1 MTILHEETDWEDAGN
16 TFGTGEVSFR
26 DIENHFGRQLFAT
39 NKVLFEK
46 QMWGVDVP
54 VFDLS
59 LYTVMGQMQNIKS
72 MRFNIH
78 DRIYDYRVNAAIFMP
93 SGSGKGGMFNHI
105 GTMSEMLGLDYY
117 EVGEMT
123 DSALLGQYNTV
134 EQFNKKNDMNEKVKV
149 LTPGVLDPK
158 AGHNILAMNECDIL
172 FKAKSSSFARNA
184 MTHYQKA
191 MNTIGTHDNV
201 LSKDT
206 SAGGRI
212 KFNSDVSFFFTSK
225 LPDHFYEVIMNT
237 GFLQRCTTLN
247 LPKSWKQKRADDSQ
261 MLEGLDSGGR
271 TSLNEKYIELIDGMR
286 KIDEFYQDITH
297 LPVSSAAK
305 KMLKTTASRKLHD
318 PLDDMGRKSQSVLQT
333 FTSRY
338 QEFVIRYAHLNA
350 VSRLSPKVQQE
361 DVAYAISFIIPLW
374 KNIVYFI
381 EDGLKPEQNEVIELR
396 THTAFIKRIYL
407 LLSERIG
414 KKWIPLNSII
424 KIVASKEY
432 GWNVSRPTALKR
444 VKRVVDSDHYRTKT
458 QGHAVLIR
466 YYDSDK
472 IK

>member
-1 MTILHEETDWEDAGN
+1 LEETDWEDAGN
-16 TFGTGEVSFR
+16 TFGTGAVSSR
-26 DIENHFGRQLFAT
+26 DIENHFGRQLFDT
-39 NKVLFEK
+39 NKILFEK
-46 QMWGVDVP
+46 QMWGVDIP
-54 VFDLS
+54 IFDLS
-59 LYTVMGQMQNIKS
+59 LYTVMGQMKSIKS

-78 DRIYDYRVNAAIFMP
+78 DRLYDYRVNAAIFMP

-134 EQFNKKNDMNEKVKV
+134 EQFNKKDEINEKVKV

-172 FKAKSSSFARNA
+172 FKAKSSAFARNA

-247 LPKSWKQKRADDSQ
+247 LPKSWKEKRQDDAQ
-261 MLEGLDSGGR
+261 MLDGLDSGGR
-271 TSLNEKYIELIDGMR
+271 KSLNEKYIHLVDGMR
-286 KIDEFYQDITH
+286 KIDEFYKDITH
-297 LPVSSAAK
+297 LPVSPAAK
-305 KMLKTTASRKLHD
+305 KMLRTTAAKKLHD

-350 VSRLSPKVQQE
+350 ASRLSKKVQSE

-374 KNIVYFI
+374 KNIIYFI
-381 EDGLKPEQNEVIELR
+381 EDGLKSDKEEVWELKR
-396 THTAFIKRIYL
+396 YKAFVRRLYL
-407 LLSERIG
+407 HFSEKIG
-414 KKWIPLNSII
+414 KRWIPLNLII
-424 KIVASKEY
+424 KTVSSKEY
-432 GWNVSRPTALKR
+432 GWNVSRQTAVKR

-458 QGHAVLIR
+458 KGHAVLIR
-466 YYDSDK
+466 YYDSGE